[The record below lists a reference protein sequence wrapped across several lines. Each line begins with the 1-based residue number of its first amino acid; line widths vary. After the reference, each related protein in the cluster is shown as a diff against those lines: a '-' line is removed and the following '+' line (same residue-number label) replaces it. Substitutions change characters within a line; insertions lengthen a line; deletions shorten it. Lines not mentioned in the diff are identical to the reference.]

1 MNLSAIMADQMT
13 GTREWTLK
21 LIADLKGD
29 DWTFQPGRGMGHALW
44 LCGHLACAE
53 DLLVNIRALNRP
65 SVIDPVF
72 GSHFAIGEECKSAK
86 DHQYPK
92 AEEITRIMAMT
103 HQQVVDAV
111 REMSDATLAEPAFG
125 KDGAPHPH
133 YSDKRGLLSH
143 CARHEA
149 FHAGQIATIRRLL
162 GKGFL
167 R

>member
-1 MNLSAIMADQMT
+1 MKLGEIMADQMA

-29 DWTFQPGRGMGHALW
+29 EWTFQPAPGMGHALW

-53 DLLVNIRALNRP
+53 DLLVNLRALGRT
-65 SVIDPVF
+65 SVVAPAF
-72 GSHFAIGEECKSAK
+72 AAHFPIGEVVKSAQEH
-86 DHQYPK
+86 DYPTP
-92 AEEITRIMAMT
+92 AEIQRVMAET
-103 HQQVVDAV
+103 HQQVLAAI
-111 REMSDATLAEPAFG
+111 RATPDNVLAEPAYG
-125 KDGAPHPH
+125 KDGQPHPH
-133 YSDKRGLLSH
+133 YRDKRGVLSH

-162 GKGFL
+162 GKAFL